1 MLSFIVCVYVLASG
15 CNRGVP
21 SESIITEFELKIKNN
36 SYLF

>member
-1 MLSFIVCVYVLASG
+1 MLSLIVCVYVLASG

-21 SESIITEFELKIKNN
+21 SESIITEFELIIKNN